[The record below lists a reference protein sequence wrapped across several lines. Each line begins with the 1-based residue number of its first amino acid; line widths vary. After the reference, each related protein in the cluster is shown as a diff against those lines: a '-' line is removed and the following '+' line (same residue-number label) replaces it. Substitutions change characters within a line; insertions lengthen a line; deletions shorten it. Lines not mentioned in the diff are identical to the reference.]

1 MVGIMSDRTVTTERT
16 IAADPEAVWDALTTD
31 DGFAAWNGE
40 GATIEPF
47 PGGRVDTPERSGAV
61 EFVDRPTDLHYRWWP
76 DEDPDQVST
85 VELTVEPAV
94 EGATVIVIERLVLPP
109 AGTARATT
117 PQLLA
122 A

>member
-1 MVGIMSDRTVTTERT
+1 MTDRTVSTERT

-40 GATIEPF
+40 GATIEAF
-47 PGGRVDTPERSGAV
+47 PGGRIDTADRTGAV
-61 EFVDRPTDLHYRWWP
+61 ESVDAPTDLRYRWWP
-76 DEDPDQVST
+76 VDDPDRVST
-85 VELTVEPAV
+85 VEVTVEPAE

-109 AGTARATT
+109 TGAARAAA

>member
-1 MVGIMSDRTVTTERT
+1 MSDRTVTTERT

-40 GATIEPF
+40 GATIQPF
-47 PGGRVDTPERSGAV
+47 PGGRIDTAERSGAV
-61 EFVDRPTDLHYRWWP
+61 EQVDPPTDLRYRWWP
-76 DEDPDQVST
+76 IDDPDQVST
-85 VELTVEPAV
+85 VDVTVEPAD

-109 AGTARATT
+109 TAVTGAA

>member
-1 MVGIMSDRTVTTERT
+1 MTDRTVTTERT
-16 IAADPEAVWDALTTD
+16 IAADPETVWDALTTD

-47 PGGRVDTPERSGAV
+47 PGGRVDTVERVGAV
-61 EFVDRPTDLHYRWWP
+61 ERVDAPTDLRYRWWP
-76 DEDPDQVST
+76 IDEPDQVST
-85 VELTVEPAV
+85 VELTVEPAD

-109 AGTARATT
+109 TGTARATAT
-117 PQLLA
+117 PRLLA

>member
-1 MVGIMSDRTVTTERT
+1 MADRTITTERS
-16 IAADPEAVWDALTTD
+16 IAADPEAVWEALTTD

-47 PGGRVDTPERSGAV
+47 PGGRIETRERSGAV
-61 EFVDRPTDLHYRWWP
+61 ESVEPPIGLRYRWWP
-76 DEDPDQVST
+76 DSEPDQVST
-85 VELTVEPAV
+85 VEVTVEPTDD
-94 EGATVIVIERLVLPP
+94 GATVIVVERLVLPP
-109 AGTARATT
+109 TGPTGSATT